1 VRHPAPR
8 RAPFPSILLL
18 VLLAGSAL
26 AASPPFPGK
35 KGPQAPRYGRAH
47 APELEP
53 PPPFQTGFRSPTLGA
68 QTYNVL
74 AVRLAFSDT
83 PIDSSTAYYD
93 RLLFFLNQYWNQA
106 SDGQVTLSTTLA
118 DSVFTLPQ
126 TMAYYGDDDHFQE
139 RLVYMVRDMV
149 ALADSTID
157 FRPYQAIVIFH
168 AGAGQEADVFDD
180 SRQQVW
186 SAFVTQ
192 DDFKTVLPDTTGA
205 GHVGIATKDLIAPG
219 VPYRVDEAVE
229 VPELESQD
237 GYFFGPF
244 GVLFHEF
251 GHQMGT
257 LRGQVA
263 MPDLY
268 DTTPD
273 EGGYSQGIG
282 SWDLMGGGVWNA
294 NGFVPAGLSAWTRAW
309 MGFIQ
314 PTRVTVDGPQN
325 LIGLESSG
333 FSPRALQIPVTQSE
347 YFLIENRRHDPDGNG
362 KFTFDDVNQD
372 GCFDFYQDSFA
383 GAEFD
388 FFLPANLA
396 PPSGPGCDAGTYLS
410 GDGVLIYHVD
420 DAKIAAGLA
429 DNTVEGDTQR
439 KGHRRRGRRTASR
452 TWTTFRRASTRVAR
466 MTCSAPDG
474 ATSSRRR
481 RIPPR
486 RRIRVCGPGSRSRRS
501 ARPTSS

>member
-1 VRHPAPR
+1 MRHPAPR

-180 SRQQVW
+180 SRQQVLHCCNLVRGVIP
-186 SAFVTQ
+186 APPPAADYF
-192 DDFKTVLPDTTGA
+192 A
-205 GHVGIATKDLIAPG
+205 APG
-219 VPYRVDEAVE
+219 RHAPSSSAAQAVDPTAI
-229 VPELESQD
+229 
-237 GYFFGPF
+237 
-244 GVLFHEF
+244 
-251 GHQMGT
+251 T
-257 LRGQVA
+257 L
-263 MPDLY
+263 
-268 DTTPD
+268 
-273 EGGYSQGIG
+273 
-282 SWDLMGGGVWNA
+282 
-294 NGFVPAGLSAWTRAW
+294 
-309 MGFIQ
+309 
-314 PTRVTVDGPQN
+314 
-325 LIGLESSG
+325 
-333 FSPRALQIPVTQSE
+333 
-347 YFLIENRRHDPDGNG
+347 
-362 KFTFDDVNQD
+362 
-372 GCFDFYQDSFA
+372 
-383 GAEFD
+383 
-388 FFLPANLA
+388 
-396 PPSGPGCDAGTYLS
+396 
-410 GDGVLIYHVD
+410 GDG
-420 DAKIAAGLA
+420 
-429 DNTVEGDTQR
+429 
-439 KGHRRRGRRTASR
+439 GRL
-452 TWTTFRRASTRVAR
+452 
-466 MTCSAPDG
+466 
-474 ATSSRRR
+474 
-481 RIPPR
+481 
-486 RRIRVCGPGSRSRRS
+486 
-501 ARPTSS
+501 